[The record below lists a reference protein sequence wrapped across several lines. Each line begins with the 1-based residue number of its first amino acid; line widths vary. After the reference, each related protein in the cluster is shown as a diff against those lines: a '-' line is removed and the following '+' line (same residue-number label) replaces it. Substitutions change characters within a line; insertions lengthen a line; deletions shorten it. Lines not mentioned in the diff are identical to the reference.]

1 MKVTHPES
9 EGGQAYASLKTLFD
23 HTRKVYSARGHF
35 LDSTKLGLLDIT
47 HIETVRKAN
56 LATFVSSIFGSR
68 DVGFYYLNEYFLDTF
83 VSNGNRLLKSQAQLF
98 LDLKTQAYIS
108 AMSSGEHSREEILN
122 DIFPSDLEQRLLS
135 RRHGAKQLA
144 PSETDFISR
153 ARNRSKGLSDEP
165 DTKEAIAALPGKYDW
180 EDFLKEVSSYV
191 SKNFDTI
198 LGVDPV
204 RNDLTKWSHLSS
216 FTERGQKRSPAHGP
230 NNLPAEHFRQQL
242 QPRRP
247 SHSQSILYQPQL
259 QPSTDNGNGVLRS
272 SNTDETTGK
281 AAPATHFT
289 VQGFG
294 TYLQQSNQPNQNNHP
309 SPQNFAPHQFSH
321 SYQFSHPLP
330 SSDPY
335 QQMNPHAHPRPPQ
348 YPFDYQLP
356 PFQVPPPPGYYHPH
370 PHPQMIGPPHV
381 FQHQHMYPD
390 HNGIPYPTQSAP
402 TQVLYERARMV
413 ATAKSVPTS
422 RRAGNASQRRPW
434 STEEENALMAGLDR
448 VKGPHWSQILA
459 MFGPGGTINES
470 LKDRNQVQL
479 KDKARNLKLFFLKS
493 GIEVPYYLQFV
504 TGELKTRAPAQAAK
518 NEEKTKSDA
527 SEEPGLVDTVIGQA
541 GSPVQMGWAMNIGPE
556 NGTTHGP
563 CAVDGTADS
572 REGEIKSD
580 SAAENSK
587 EIPNSS
593 IGAFHV
599 NNIGESTGVL
609 PGTEDSGSNRLQHNA
624 IQSPETTINTD
635 IPERP
640 PPALMLM
647 DAAKEAALRTA
658 LLAAQT
664 AAMDTT
670 NE

>member
-1 MKVTHPES
+1 MKVAHPES

-35 LDSTKLGLLDIT
+35 LDSTKLGLRDIT

-83 VSNGNRLLKSQAQLF
+83 VSNGNRMLKSQAQLF

-144 PSETDFISR
+144 PSETDFVSR
-153 ARNRSKGLSDEP
+153 VRNRSKGLSDEP
-165 DTKEAIAALPGKYDW
+165 DTKEAIAALSEKYNW
-180 EDFLKEVSSYV
+180 EEFLKEVSSYV

-204 RNDLTKWSHLSS
+204 KNDLTKWSHLST
-216 FTERGQKRSPAHGP
+216 FTERGQKEILAHGR
-230 NNLPAEHFRQQL
+230 NIIHVEHFPQQL
-242 QPRRP
+242 QPRLP
-247 SHSQSILYQPQL
+247 SQSQSILYQPQL
-259 QPSTDNGNGVLRS
+259 QPLIDNGNGVLRS
-272 SNTDETTGK
+272 SNTDETIRK

-289 VQGFG
+289 VQEFG
-294 TYLQQSNQPNQNNHP
+294 TYLQQPNQPHQNNQP
-309 SPQNFAPHQFSH
+309 SPQHFVPQHFSH
-321 SYQFSHPLP
+321 SYQFPHPPSSSHP
-330 SSDPY
+330 
-335 QQMNPHAHPRPPQ
+335 QMNSHAHPHPSQ

-356 PFQVPPPPGYYHPH
+356 PFQVPAPPGYYHPH
-370 PHPQMIGPPHV
+370 PHPPMIGPPHM

-390 HNGIPYPTQSAP
+390 HNGVPYPTQSAP

-527 SEEPGLVDTVIGQA
+527 SDESGHVNTVIGQA
-541 GSPVQMGWAMNIGPE
+541 GSPVQNGGSMSIEPD
-556 NGTTHGP
+556 NGTFHGP

-580 SAAENSK
+580 PAAENN
-587 EIPNSS
+587 EENPISS
-593 IGAFHV
+593 TEVFHV
-599 NNIGESTGVL
+599 NNIGESTRVL
-609 PGTEDSGSNRLQHNA
+609 TGSEDSGSNRLQPYA
-624 IQSPETTINTD
+624 IQSPKTTFFED
-635 IPERP
+635 IPERSP
-640 PPALMLM
+640 PVLMLM